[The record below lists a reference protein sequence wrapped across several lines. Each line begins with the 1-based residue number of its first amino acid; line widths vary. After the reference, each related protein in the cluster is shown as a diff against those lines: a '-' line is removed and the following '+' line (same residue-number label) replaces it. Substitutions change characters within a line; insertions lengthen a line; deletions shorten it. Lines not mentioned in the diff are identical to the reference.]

1 MRKKRRSVLV
11 MPGDE
16 LTGGLPYI
24 TEPDDMDEWPSPA
37 AAKQALEAIHTISNQ
52 RFSGVQVTQYD
63 LDKDRFLCSL
73 LIDYESPEGKLA
85 FWLITFAKT
94 GRSLPVDECLSILRR
109 IYREQG
115 LVVPVSNE
123 PPR

>member
-1 MRKKRRSVLV
+1 MLSN
-11 MPGDE
+11 E
-16 LTGGLPYI
+16 ALTGYFPYI
-24 TEPDDMDEWPSPA
+24 AKPDDIDEWPSPA

-73 LIDYESPEGKLA
+73 QIDYESPEGKLA

-94 GRSLPVDECLSILRR
+94 GRSLPADECLSILRR
-109 IYREQG
+109 IYRENG
-115 LVVPVSNE
+115 LALPVSNE
-123 PPR
+123 SPR